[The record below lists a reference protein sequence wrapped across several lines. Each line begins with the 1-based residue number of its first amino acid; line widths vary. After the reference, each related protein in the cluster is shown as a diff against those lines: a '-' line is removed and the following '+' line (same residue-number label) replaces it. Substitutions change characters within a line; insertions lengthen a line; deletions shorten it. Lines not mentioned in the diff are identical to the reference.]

1 MAKIVELGAEGFLSY
16 GKIVLRLEEGLTQ
29 LLGDNGVGKTNLIT
43 LLTEALFS
51 KNPRGYSKGELI
63 NRSGKYKSATI
74 YVKFIGNDKSEYVAK
89 TVRNKT
95 TAKVTLTKDGVDV
108 SGHTAKG
115 TFELIQEVLGMDYE
129 LFLQYTYQSSRFPTE
144 FLLAT
149 PKARRDYLSNLL
161 DLEPINADIEKVSEA
176 VRNCKAKL
184 DVLSNELT
192 KVNAAI
198 KTIGDVDTDIKDI
211 PTLECALSDAKRAW
225 EDAVRG
231 NTDYR
236 EAITALS
243 MLDAAKHKYETELKR
258 LKVPVNNC
266 TMPTKP
272 IWGRP
277 DQHEMTSLH
286 SDITQLTKE
295 ISAIDS
301 DIKVTKLKRDKLQKP
316 ATNCYACGHELDNH
330 KALEMF
336 LSSVSELD
344 QSISDLGIRKENVQS
359 SLPSKQYAYDGMVR
373 SQQAW
378 LAYEND
384 CKKYEVATAKFDAEY
399 VAYTTNKSYLET
411 KIAEVMEQKE
421 RISCPAKV
429 DEDVAYAKFNQTSK
443 ELSDAKANLVK
454 LSRVEEENSKKS
466 SITAEIDTLN
476 ARKKYLDLLAK
487 ALKEI
492 LAKTIEGGVRSIE
505 RVTNKYLADFGSKAF
520 LRFSIEEDK
529 VTVGCLFDG
538 EEVSISSL
546 STGQFS
552 RVSISTLLALRELL
566 SKGNA
571 LNFLMLDEVV
581 GVLDSDGKEGLIEVL
596 QKMPNL
602 SVFLVSHEWYH
613 PMLSRLRVRFAS
625 DGLSEIVSE

>member
-1 MAKIVELGAEGFLSY
+1 
-16 GKIVLRLEEGLTQ
+16 
-29 LLGDNGVGKTNLIT
+29 
-43 LLTEALFS
+43 
-51 KNPRGYSKGELI
+51 
-63 NRSGKYKSATI
+63 
-74 YVKFIGNDKSEYVAK
+74 
-89 TVRNKT
+89 
-95 TAKVTLTKDGVDV
+95 
-108 SGHTAKG
+108 
-115 TFELIQEVLGMDYE
+115 
-129 LFLQYTYQSSRFPTE
+129 
-144 FLLAT
+144 
-149 PKARRDYLSNLL
+149 
-161 DLEPINADIEKVSEA
+161 
-176 VRNCKAKL
+176 
-184 DVLSNELT
+184 
-192 KVNAAI
+192 
-198 KTIGDVDTDIKDI
+198 
-211 PTLECALSDAKRAW
+211 
-225 EDAVRG
+225 
-231 NTDYR
+231 
-236 EAITALS
+236 

-384 CKKYEVATAKFDAEY
+384 CKKYEVATAKFDAES
-399 VAYTTNKSYLET
+399 VAYTTNKSYLEN